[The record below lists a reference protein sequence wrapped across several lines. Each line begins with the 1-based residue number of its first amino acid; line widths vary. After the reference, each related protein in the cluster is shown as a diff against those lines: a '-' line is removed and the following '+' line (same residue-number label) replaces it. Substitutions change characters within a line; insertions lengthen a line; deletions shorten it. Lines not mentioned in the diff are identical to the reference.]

1 MYWWNHM
8 NSPIGDIT
16 VVGSEQGIAAISLG
30 EDPET
35 FVSRMTAKLG
45 SPVEADSVRSSEVM
59 RQIAAYLEGERNDI
73 DFPLDLQLL
82 TEFQK
87 DVLLRLK
94 SIPAGSV
101 ITYGDLARAAGRP
114 GGARAVGQAL
124 AANPLP
130 LALPCHR
137 VVASDGG
144 LGGFS
149 SRGGVKDKAALL
161 RMEGV
166 DLA

>member
-8 NSPIGDIT
+8 PSPIGDIT

-30 EDPET
+30 ENPEA
-35 FVSRMTAKLG
+35 FVSRMAAKLG
-45 SPVEADSVRSSEVM
+45 SPVEADSVQSSEVM
-59 RQIAAYLEGERNDI
+59 LQIAAYLEGERNDI
-73 DFPLDLQLL
+73 DIPLDLQLL
-82 TEFQK
+82 SAFQK
-87 DVLLRLK
+87 EVLLRLQ

-137 VVASDGG
+137 VVAADGG

-149 SRGGVKDKAALL
+149 SHGGVEDKATLL
-161 RMEGV
+161 RLEGV
-166 DLA
+166 NLS